1 MTTNIES
8 ATEQG
13 EPNFEEALNRLED
26 IVEKMESGD
35 APLSSLVDHFE
46 EGSKLLKI
54 CRQRLEEAE
63 LKIKSV
69 RKEQGKF
76 ITESLSEEAE

>member
-8 ATEQG
+8 ETEQ
-13 EPNFEEALNRLED
+13 EETNFEEALIRLEE

-54 CRQRLEEAE
+54 CRQRLEQAE

-69 RKEQGKF
+69 RNEQGKF
-76 ITESLSEEAE
+76 IAEPLSEEAE